1 MECVSCPVRQYTIY
15 RSVPESELEKLF
27 EARLGVST
35 LDRGQLIMEDQ
46 RETPYVYTLRSGWAY
61 SFALLSDG
69 RRQILSFFH
78 PGDFLTTSALL
89 GEGLRASVR
98 CLTEVELCK
107 FDKKKLRAFFR
118 KSEVADNGLFEYL
131 GAEKRLCDERMIELG
146 ALSAEE
152 AVASLITEFVLAAK
166 KRGCEASEIPFP
178 LRLAEIAET
187 VGITEIHAGRIIRGL
202 ERRGAIQR
210 TKAGGIKADEA
221 ALQSIL
227 TAAGR
232 LFLPA

>member
-1 MECVSCPVRQYTIY
+1 MECVNCPVRQYAIY
-15 RSVPESELEKLF
+15 RSVPESELGKLF
-27 EARLGVST
+27 EARLGVSA
-35 LDRGQLIMEDQ
+35 LERGQLIMEDQ
-46 RETPYVYTLRSGWAY
+46 RESPFVYTLRSGWAY

-89 GEGLRASVR
+89 GQGLRASVR

-107 FDKKKLRAFFR
+107 FDKNKLSAFFR
-118 KSEVADNGLFEYL
+118 KSEAADAGLFEYL
-131 GAEKRLCDERMIELG
+131 GAEKRLRDERMIQLG
-146 ALSAEE
+146 ALNAEE
-152 AVASLITEFVLAAK
+152 AVASLIMEFVLAAK
-166 KRGCEASEIPFP
+166 KRGGNADETPFP

-210 TKAGGIKADEA
+210 TRSGSIKADEA

-227 TAAGR
+227 AAAGR
-232 LFLPA
+232 LFLPT